1 MSETT
6 TNTDRD
12 QRTGRFLAGNNG
24 GGRKPGARSK
34 LSTQFVEDLR
44 DCWGKH
50 GISALERCA
59 IEEPGMFVRTVAGLL
74 PRDVRIDVA
83 IDVGEF
89 ASNFRQALQLLGNEP
104 DLPRRKA
111 MKVIGAD

>member
-1 MSETT
+1 MSDA
-6 TNTDRD
+6 TDI
-12 QRTGRFLAGNNG
+12 GRNPKNGQFIMGHSGN

-44 DCWGKH
+44 DCWEKH

-104 DLPRRKA
+104 ALPRRKA
-111 MKVIGAD
+111 MKVIDHG

>member
-1 MSETT
+1 MSDTT
-6 TNTDRD
+6 IIERD
-12 QRTGRFLAGNNG
+12 AKNGRFVAGNSGN

-44 DCWGKH
+44 DCWEKH

-104 DLPRRKA
+104 ALPRRKA
-111 MKVIGAD
+111 MRVIGAD